1 MKGVK
6 SGIINRALCLE
17 VLFLFL
23 WSTKI
28 AQTVQVFY
36 GN

>member
-17 VLFLFL
+17 VLYLLLF
-23 WSTKI
+23 STKI
-28 AQTVQVFY
+28 AQNVQVC
-36 GN
+36 